1 MIERQI
7 KLNETED
14 VQEFVKEAAKCSFDI
29 DIVSKFRKLEFR
41 YFHVNS
47 DCWEIAPIHLQAVK
61 NILINQE
68 YQIIGEE
75 LLQNDLGDFTF
86 KTKPY
91 QYQIEG
97 VKYGIDKRHW
107 HLGDEQGLGKTKQ
120 IIDLARYLKEIQ
132 GVEHCLVICGV
143 ASLRW
148 NWRDEIETHSNE
160 TYKLLGFRSRK
171 RSNKLYDG
179 GTKAKL
185 EDLEE
190 VPDEFFWI
198 INIEAF
204 REEAIVKLLKKYHEN
219 GTIGAIFIDEVHK
232 VKNPLS
238 AQGKGFIKVMNTKNK
253 NDYRVTMSGTPL
265 VNQPMDLFIIFKSLG
280 YEENSY
286 TAFKNHYCI
295 FGGYMDREI
304 VGYRNLQELKTR
316 LKNIQLRRLKE
327 DVLELPQKFP
337 QTVYVDMYKEQE
349 PLYKEVL
356 AGLQDKIDLIMLSP
370 NPLAQF
376 TRLRQVVGT
385 PQLVSST
392 VQKSAKLDKLVE
404 LVDEIASRGEQCLI
418 FSNWAEVVQI
428 IVDILKPYNA
438 MGYLAKNKN
447 LKDTENT
454 FKADINKVALVG
466 TIKLM
471 GTGLTFNNSNNVIF
485 FDSPWT
491 GADKQQCIDRC
502 HRIGQTND
510 LNIYSLVC
518 ANSIDEKVEMIVRR
532 KELLSQGIVDSGN
545 IIRMQEI
552 INMLLY

>member
-1 MIERQI
+1 VIRI
-7 KLNETED
+7 N
-14 VQEFVKEAAKCSFDI
+14 VKESKKFKDFQYCLFIKCSFDI

-120 IIDLARYLKEIQ
+120 IIDLARYLKEMQ

-148 NWRDEIETHSNE
+148 NWRDEIETHSDE

-185 EDLEE
+185 EDLQE
-190 VPDEFFWI
+190 VPEEFFWI

-447 LKDTENT
+447 LKDTENA
-454 FKADINKVALVG
+454 FKADNSKVALVG

>member
-1 MIERQI
+1 MIRI
-7 KLNETED
+7 N
-14 VQEFVKEAAKCSFDI
+14 VKESKKFKDFQCCLFIKCSFDI

-120 IIDLARYLKEIQ
+120 IIDLARYLKETQ
-132 GVEHCLVICGV
+132 CVEHCLVICGV

-148 NWRDEIETHSNE
+148 NWRDEIETHSDE

-190 VPDEFFWI
+190 VPEEFFWI

-385 PQLVSST
+385 PQLISST

>member
-1 MIERQI
+1 MIRI
-7 KLNETED
+7 N
-14 VQEFVKEAAKCSFDI
+14 VKESKKFKDFQYCLFIKCSFDI

-120 IIDLARYLKEIQ
+120 IIDLARYLKKIQ

-148 NWRDEIETHSNE
+148 NWRDEIETHSDE

-190 VPDEFFWI
+190 VPEEFFWI

-447 LKDTENT
+447 LKDTENA
-454 FKADINKVALVG
+454 FKADNSKVALVG

>member
-1 MIERQI
+1 MIRI
-7 KLNETED
+7 N
-14 VQEFVKEAAKCSFDI
+14 VKESKKFKDFQYCLFIKCSFDI

-120 IIDLARYLKEIQ
+120 IIDLARYLKEMQ

-148 NWRDEIETHSNE
+148 NWRDEIETHSDE

-190 VPDEFFWI
+190 VPEEFFWI

-447 LKDTENT
+447 LKDTENA
-454 FKADINKVALVG
+454 FKSDKNKVALVG

-545 IIRMQEI
+545 IICMQEI

>member
-1 MIERQI
+1 
-7 KLNETED
+7 
-14 VQEFVKEAAKCSFDI
+14 VKESKKFKDFQYCLFIKCSFDI

-120 IIDLARYLKEIQ
+120 IIDLARYLKEMQ

-148 NWRDEIETHSNE
+148 NWRDEIETHSDE

-185 EDLEE
+185 EDLQE
-190 VPDEFFWI
+190 VPEEFFWI

-447 LKDTENT
+447 LKDTENA
-454 FKADINKVALVG
+454 FKADNSKVALVG

>member
-1 MIERQI
+1 MIRI
-7 KLNETED
+7 N
-14 VQEFVKEAAKCSFDI
+14 VKESKKFKDFQYCLFIKCSFDI

-148 NWRDEIETHSNE
+148 NWRDEIETHSDE

-190 VPDEFFWI
+190 VPEEFFWI

-532 KELLSQGIVDSGN
+532 KELLSRGIVDSGN
-545 IIRMQEI
+545 IICMQEI

>member
-1 MIERQI
+1 
-7 KLNETED
+7 
-14 VQEFVKEAAKCSFDI
+14 
-29 DIVSKFRKLEFR
+29 
-41 YFHVNS
+41 
-47 DCWEIAPIHLQAVK
+47 
-61 NILINQE
+61 
-68 YQIIGEE
+68 
-75 LLQNDLGDFTF
+75 
-86 KTKPY
+86 
-91 QYQIEG
+91 
-97 VKYGIDKRHW
+97 
-107 HLGDEQGLGKTKQ
+107 
-120 IIDLARYLKEIQ
+120 
-132 GVEHCLVICGV
+132 
-143 ASLRW
+143 
-148 NWRDEIETHSNE
+148 
-160 TYKLLGFRSRK
+160 
-171 RSNKLYDG
+171 
-179 GTKAKL
+179 
-185 EDLEE
+185 
-190 VPDEFFWI
+190 
-198 INIEAF
+198 
-204 REEAIVKLLKKYHEN
+204 
-219 GTIGAIFIDEVHK
+219 
-232 VKNPLS
+232 
-238 AQGKGFIKVMNTKNK
+238 MNTKNK

-447 LKDTENT
+447 LKDTENA
-454 FKADINKVALVG
+454 FKADNSKVALVG

>member
-1 MIERQI
+1 MIRI
-7 KLNETED
+7 N
-14 VQEFVKEAAKCSFDI
+14 VKESKKFKDFQCCLFIKCSFDI

-148 NWRDEIETHSNE
+148 NWRDEIETHSDE

-190 VPDEFFWI
+190 VPEEFFWI

-428 IVDILKPYNA
+428 IVDILKPYDA

-447 LKDTENT
+447 LKDTENA
-454 FKADINKVALVG
+454 FKSDKNKVALVG

>member
-1 MIERQI
+1 MIRI
-7 KLNETED
+7 N
-14 VQEFVKEAAKCSFDI
+14 VKESKKFKDFQYCLFIKCSFDI

-148 NWRDEIETHSNE
+148 NWRDEIETHSDE
-160 TYKLLGFRSRK
+160 TYKLLGFRFRK

-190 VPDEFFWI
+190 VPEEFFWI

-385 PQLVSST
+385 PQLVSSA

-447 LKDTENT
+447 LKDTENS
-454 FKADINKVALVG
+454 FKADKNKVALVG

>member
-1 MIERQI
+1 MIRI
-7 KLNETED
+7 N
-14 VQEFVKEAAKCSFDI
+14 VKESKKFKDFQYCLFIKCSFDI

-120 IIDLARYLKEIQ
+120 IIDLARYLKEMQ

-148 NWRDEIETHSNE
+148 NWRDEIETHSDE

-190 VPDEFFWI
+190 VPEEFFWI

-447 LKDTENT
+447 LKDTENA
-454 FKADINKVALVG
+454 FKADNSKVALVG

>member
-1 MIERQI
+1 MIRI
-7 KLNETED
+7 N
-14 VQEFVKEAAKCSFDI
+14 VKESKKFKDFQYCLFIKCSFDI

-148 NWRDEIETHSNE
+148 NWRDEIETHSDE

-190 VPDEFFWI
+190 VPEEFFWI

-349 PLYKEVL
+349 LLYKEVL

-447 LKDTENT
+447 LKDTENA
-454 FKADINKVALVG
+454 FKADNSKVALVG

>member
-1 MIERQI
+1 MIRI
-7 KLNETED
+7 N
-14 VQEFVKEAAKCSFDI
+14 VKESKKFKDFQYCLFIKCSFDI

-41 YFHVNS
+41 YFYVNS

-148 NWRDEIETHSNE
+148 NWRDEIETHSDE

-190 VPDEFFWI
+190 VPEEFFWI

-447 LKDTENT
+447 LKDTENA
-454 FKADINKVALVG
+454 FKSDKNKVALVG

-502 HRIGQTND
+502 HRIGQTNN

>member
-1 MIERQI
+1 MIRI
-7 KLNETED
+7 N
-14 VQEFVKEAAKCSFDI
+14 VKESKKFKDFQYCLFIKCSFDI

-120 IIDLARYLKEIQ
+120 IIDLARYLKEMQ

-447 LKDTENT
+447 LKDTENA
-454 FKADINKVALVG
+454 FKADNSKVALVG

>member
-1 MIERQI
+1 MIRI
-7 KLNETED
+7 N
-14 VQEFVKEAAKCSFDI
+14 VKESKKFKDFQYCLFIKCSFDI

-47 DCWEIAPIHLQAVK
+47 YCWEIAPIHLQAVK

-190 VPDEFFWI
+190 VPEEFFWI

-447 LKDTENT
+447 LKDTENA
-454 FKADINKVALVG
+454 FKSDKNKVALVG

>member
-1 MIERQI
+1 MIRI
-7 KLNETED
+7 N
-14 VQEFVKEAAKCSFDI
+14 VKESKKFKDFQYCLFIKCSFDI

-120 IIDLARYLKEIQ
+120 IIDLARYLKEMQ

-148 NWRDEIETHSNE
+148 NWRDEIETHSDE

-185 EDLEE
+185 EDLQE

-238 AQGKGFIKVMNTKNK
+238 AQGKGLIKVMNTKNK

-286 TAFKNHYCI
+286 TAFKTYYCI

-376 TRLRQVVGT
+376 TRLRQVIGT
-385 PQLVSST
+385 PQLISST

-447 LKDTENT
+447 LKDTENA
-454 FKADINKVALVG
+454 FKSDKNKVALVG

>member
-1 MIERQI
+1 MIRI
-7 KLNETED
+7 N
-14 VQEFVKEAAKCSFDI
+14 VKESKKFKDFQYCLFIKCSFDI

-148 NWRDEIETHSNE
+148 NWRDEIETHSDE
-160 TYKLLGFRSRK
+160 TYKLLGFRFRK

-190 VPDEFFWI
+190 VPEEFFWI

-532 KELLSQGIVDSGN
+532 KELLSQGIIDSGN

>member
-1 MIERQI
+1 MIRI
-7 KLNETED
+7 N
-14 VQEFVKEAAKCSFDI
+14 VKESKKFKDFQYCLFIKCSFDI
-29 DIVSKFRKLEFR
+29 DIVSKFRKLKFR

-120 IIDLARYLKEIQ
+120 IIDLARYLKEMQ

-148 NWRDEIETHSNE
+148 NWRDEIETHSDE

-185 EDLEE
+185 EDLQE

>member
-1 MIERQI
+1 MIRI
-7 KLNETED
+7 N
-14 VQEFVKEAAKCSFDI
+14 VKESKKFKDFQYCLFIKCSFDI

-148 NWRDEIETHSNE
+148 NWRDEIETHSDE

-190 VPDEFFWI
+190 VPEEFFWI

-447 LKDTENT
+447 LKGTENA
-454 FKADINKVALVG
+454 FKADNSKVALVG

>member
-1 MIERQI
+1 MIRI
-7 KLNETED
+7 N
-14 VQEFVKEAAKCSFDI
+14 VKESKKFKDFQYCLFIKCSFDI

-148 NWRDEIETHSNE
+148 NWRDEIETHSDE
-160 TYKLLGFRSRK
+160 TYKLLGFRFRK

-190 VPDEFFWI
+190 VPEEFFWI

-265 VNQPMDLFIIFKSLG
+265 VNQPMDLFIIFK
-280 YEENSY
+280 
-286 TAFKNHYCI
+286 
-295 FGGYMDREI
+295 
-304 VGYRNLQELKTR
+304 
-316 LKNIQLRRLKE
+316 
-327 DVLELPQKFP
+327 
-337 QTVYVDMYKEQE
+337 
-349 PLYKEVL
+349 
-356 AGLQDKIDLIMLSP
+356 
-370 NPLAQF
+370 
-376 TRLRQVVGT
+376 
-385 PQLVSST
+385 
-392 VQKSAKLDKLVE
+392 
-404 LVDEIASRGEQCLI
+404 
-418 FSNWAEVVQI
+418 
-428 IVDILKPYNA
+428 
-438 MGYLAKNKN
+438 
-447 LKDTENT
+447 
-454 FKADINKVALVG
+454 
-466 TIKLM
+466 
-471 GTGLTFNNSNNVIF
+471 
-485 FDSPWT
+485 
-491 GADKQQCIDRC
+491 
-502 HRIGQTND
+502 
-510 LNIYSLVC
+510 
-518 ANSIDEKVEMIVRR
+518 
-532 KELLSQGIVDSGN
+532 
-545 IIRMQEI
+545 
-552 INMLLY
+552 